1 MPPRLT
7 KNWSE
12 TQTNECIRQFNLF
25 KLSQG
30 KQGWDPE
37 KHSKPEYIKKQFQR
51 NQTVKPYLQKSL
63 GGSEANIFAVTNEHQ
78 VSGGWCWQGV
88 AFVGVRLSLGLAS
101 TCTECHDDGSS
112 LIFSSCVV
120 FTVKISAKYLLRT
133 ISTAFPVIHHKSN
146 CFTA

>member
-1 MPPRLT
+1 MPPKQT

-37 KHSKPEYIKKQFQR
+37 KHNEPEYVKKQFKR

-63 GGSEANIFAVTNEHQ
+63 GGSETN
-78 VSGGWCWQGV
+78 
-88 AFVGVRLSLGLAS
+88 R
-101 TCTECHDDGSS
+101 D
-112 LIFSSCVV
+112 
-120 FTVKISAKYLLRT
+120 SAKAIRGYQRASSEWWVVLARRG
-133 ISTAFPVIHHKSN
+133 ICRGAFAAWS
-146 CFTA
+146 CLYGTM

>member
-1 MPPRLT
+1 MPPRPT

-37 KHSKPEYIKKQFQR
+37 KHSKPEYVKKQFQR

-63 GGSEANIFAVTNEHQ
+63 GGSEANRDSAKAIRGYQRASSEWWV
-78 VSGGWCWQGV
+78 VLARRGIRRG
-88 AFVGVRLSLGLAS
+88 AFVCLAS
-101 TCTECHDDGSS
+101 SCTECRDDGSS

-120 FTVKISAKYLLRT
+120 FTASCKNLSQVFARRS
-133 ISTAFPVIHHKSN
+133 
-146 CFTA
+146 